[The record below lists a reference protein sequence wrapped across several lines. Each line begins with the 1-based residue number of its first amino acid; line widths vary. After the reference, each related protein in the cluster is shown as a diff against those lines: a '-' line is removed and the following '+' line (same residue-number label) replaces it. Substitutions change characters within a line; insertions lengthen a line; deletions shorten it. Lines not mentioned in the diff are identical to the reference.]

1 MLWFLTYMGWANTA
15 LIFALVLTPAVA
27 LLGSAPARDTARMTA
42 GRSAQVAVEVALT
55 ADSETPTEGLQN

>member
-27 LLGSAPARDTARMTA
+27 LLGSAPARDTA

-55 ADSETPTEGLQN
+55 ADSETRLEAFRD